1 MNKTIIALLL
11 IAIGLCSCVQKT
23 YERKVKFILDV
34 SKIEN
39 IKTVGIRG
47 SNNPLSWQKDV
58 EMTPIFKDSI
68 YAVDVT
74 FVTGY
79 LGAEVKFV
87 VNGEFEFQNQE
98 NRRIPFDLTKDTT
111 MYYAIYNN
119 LSQ

>member
-11 IAIGLCSCVQKT
+11 IAIGLSSCVQKT

-47 SNNPLSWQKDV
+47 SNNPLSWQKDI
-58 EMTPIFKDSI
+58 EMKPIFKDSI

-87 VNGEFEFQNQE
+87 VNDEFEFQDQE
-98 NRRIPFDLTKDTT
+98 NRRIPFDLMKDTT
-111 MYYAIYNN
+111 IFRAVYNR
-119 LSQ
+119 LPQ